1 MYRNYDGSKSTFGET
16 SVLTAAPDP
25 DNVAAFGA
33 QRSSDNALTVMIVCK
48 TLTGTTSV
56 QVNSANFAGHGT
68 AHVYQLMSSNI
79 IQQLA
84 DIPAPNGTFSFT
96 APAQSIT
103 LFVIP

>member
-1 MYRNYDGSKSTFGET
+1 M
-16 SVLTAAPDP
+16 V
-25 DNVAAFGA
+25 
-33 QRSSDNALTVMIVCK
+33 VCK
-48 TLTGTTSV
+48 TLTGTTPV
-56 QVNSANFAGHGT
+56 QVNTANFTGQGT
-68 AHVYQLMSSNI
+68 AHVYQLTSSNV